1 MFSRGST
8 DKISND
14 ERDESIGEYNSQKH
28 DSKEAGSL
36 IVGQGVVLT
45 GSLQVPNKT
54 LVSGSLNGELQ
65 TKSLT
70 VESTGH
76 ISGKINC
83 ENADI
88 AGHVGN
94 DLTSTELLILRSS
107 SVISGDIFY
116 KEMQIDK
123 GAKIT
128 GKLVML

>member
-1 MFSRGST
+1 MFSRSST
-8 DKISND
+8 DKTSND
-14 ERDESIGEYNSQKH
+14 H
-28 DSKEAGSL
+28 DDDYTFQNNPSNETGSL
-36 IVGQGVVLT
+36 IVGQGVVLNGT
-45 GSLQVPNKT
+45 LKVPNKT

-70 VESTGH
+70 VESYGH
-76 ISGKINC
+76 ITGKINC

-88 AGHVGN
+88 AGHVGD
-94 DLTSTELLILRSS
+94 DLTSTEFLILRSS

-128 GKLVML
+128 GKLIML

>member
-1 MFSRGST
+1 MFSRSST
-8 DKISND
+8 DKTSND
-14 ERDESIGEYNSQKH
+14 H
-28 DSKEAGSL
+28 DDDYTFQNNPSNETGSP
-36 IVGQGVVLT
+36 IVGQGVVLNGT
-45 GSLQVPNKT
+45 LKVPNKT

-70 VESTGH
+70 VESYGH
-76 ISGKINC
+76 ITGKINC

-88 AGHVGN
+88 AGHVGD
-94 DLTSTELLILRSS
+94 DLTSTEFLILRSS

-128 GKLVML
+128 GKLIML

>member
-1 MFSRGST
+1 MEPPEPSRNRTAPSRVKPTPQHQG
-8 DKISND
+8 
-14 ERDESIGEYNSQKH
+14 RDRLL
-28 DSKEAGSL
+28 L
-36 IVGQGVVLT
+36 ITKQPFTLPT
-45 GSLQVPNKT
+45 NGSLQVPNKT

-70 VESTGH
+70 VESYGH
-76 ISGKINC
+76 ITGKINC

-88 AGHVGN
+88 AGHVGD
-94 DLTSTELLILRSS
+94 DLTSTEFLILRSS

-128 GKLVML
+128 GKLIML

>member
-1 MFSRGST
+1 MFSKSYT
-8 DKISND
+8 DEISND
-14 ERDESIGEYNSQKH
+14 DDEDDYTSQNPFAK
-28 DSKEAGSL
+28 DAGSL
-36 IVGQGVVLT
+36 IVGQGVVLN

-70 VESTGH
+70 VESYGH
-76 ISGKINC
+76 ITGKINC

-88 AGHVGN
+88 AGHVGD
-94 DLTSTELLILRSS
+94 DLTSTEFLILRSS

-128 GKLVML
+128 GKLIML